1 MELILATGNPHKKE
15 ELSRILA
22 PHRILIPSDI
32 GVNFDAEEIGTTYLE
47 NALIKARTLTES
59 TGGRPVLADDSGISV
74 PALGGAPGIYSARYG
89 SEDTD
94 RNLEAPERN
103 RLLLRNM
110 AHLTGNGR
118 RAFFVCCMALILDEY
133 RIITAQ
139 ETFGGFIADEPFGS
153 GGFGYDPI
161 FHLPDRDCTVA
172 ELDAAE
178 KDRISHRGRAG
189 LRIKAILDNLD
200 TTP

>member
-1 MELILATGNPHKKE
+1 MKLILATGNPHKKE

-47 NALIKARTLTES
+47 NALIKARALTEAA
-59 TGGRPVLADDSGISV
+59 GGRPVLADDSGISV

-89 SEDTD
+89 SEDTG
-94 RNLEAPERN
+94 RELEAPERN
-103 RLLLRNM
+103 DFLLRNM

-133 RIITAQ
+133 RIFTAQ

-172 ELDAAE
+172 ELDAVE